1 MPPLNSIRKRDQT
14 LHTTSDGMVLV
25 ITRDHEIADQE
36 PADRH
41 APDGTADDGSADHD
55 VSDHDLL
62 LRMLAGDEQAFTAL
76 YRRRQ
81 GAVYR
86 FALQMT
92 GSVVIAEDVTQEV
105 FMELIQHGRRFDPS
119 RGALRSFLYGVA
131 RNLVLRRLDKDGRTE
146 LGSGLRSG
154 TGSGMES
161 PEPVMKDFPGVEDVL
176 GDLTRRET
184 IEQVRCAVF
193 SLPAAYREAVVLC
206 DLQDLSY
213 GEAAQIL
220 DCPLGTV
227 RSRLNRGRA
236 MLAQKLRL
244 LDLSIND
251 PSINDPSIKHP
262 SIKHPSIKHPS
273 TIQETGSNRPDQE
286 VPRRTAQARAGENVA

>member
-1 MPPLNSIRKRDQT
+1 
-14 LHTTSDGMVLV
+14 MVLV
-25 ITRDHEIADQE
+25 ITRDHD
-36 PADRH
+36 
-41 APDGTADDGSADHD
+41 TADHGSPNQH

-62 LRMLAGDEQAFTAL
+62 VRMLGGDEPAFTAL

-105 FMELIQHGRRFDPS
+105 FMELIEHGRRFDPS
-119 RGALRSFLYGVA
+119 RGAVRSFLYGIA
-131 RNLVLRRLDKDGRTE
+131 RNLVLRRIDKDRSAGPK
-146 LGSGLRSG
+146 SGGECRLESG
-154 TGSGMES
+154 
-161 PEPVMKDFPGVEDVL
+161 PEPAMEDFPGVEDVL

-184 IEQVRCAVF
+184 IDQVRRAVS
-193 SLPAAYREAVVLC
+193 SLPPVYREAVVLC

-220 DCPLGTV
+220 DCPVGTV

-244 LDLSIND
+244 LDSSVTN
-251 PSINDPSIKHP
+251 PSGIQKMG
-262 SIKHPSIKHPS
+262 S
-273 TIQETGSNRPDQE
+273 TGLDQKGPDQE
-286 VPRRTAQARAGENVA
+286 VREVPRSTAHARAGESVA